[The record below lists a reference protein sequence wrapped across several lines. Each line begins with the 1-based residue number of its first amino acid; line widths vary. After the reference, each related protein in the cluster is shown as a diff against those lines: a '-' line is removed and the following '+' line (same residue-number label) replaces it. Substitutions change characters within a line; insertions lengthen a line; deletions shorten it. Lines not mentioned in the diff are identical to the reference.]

1 MEAGIA
7 ERGLDRLIRAAF
19 HLLEL
24 VTFYT
29 VVKNKLQAWM
39 VPLGTPAPV
48 AAGKVHTDM
57 ERGFIRAEVAR
68 ADELCA
74 AGSLHE
80 LRARGHLRT
89 AGREYQIADG
99 DVVEFLFH
107 V

>member
-1 MEAGIA
+1 
-7 ERGLDRLIRAAF
+7 
-19 HLLEL
+19 
-24 VTFYT
+24 
-29 VVKNKLQAWM
+29 
-39 VPLGTPAPV
+39 
-48 AAGKVHTDM
+48 M
-57 ERGFIRAEVAR
+57 ERGFIRAEVAH
-68 ADELCA
+68 ADELCE